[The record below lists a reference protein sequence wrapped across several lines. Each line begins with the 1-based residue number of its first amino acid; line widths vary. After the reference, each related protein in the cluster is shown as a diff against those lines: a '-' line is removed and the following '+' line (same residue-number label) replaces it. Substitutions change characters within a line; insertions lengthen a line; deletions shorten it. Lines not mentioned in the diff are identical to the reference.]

1 MSIIDDLEPKDQG
14 AKSIIESAIAKLGE
28 NAGAV
33 FEPEILEL
41 LQTVRGES
49 PADWMRY
56 RQAIKATNAV
66 PMAELDKHTTPIA
79 GDDEDSGMFPPVTP
93 WSEPV
98 DGAQLLDDMTAAIK
112 RHVIAEDETLRMAA
126 VWCAFTWFLDVVTVS
141 PIANITA
148 PEMRCGKSVL
158 LSAIS
163 KLSYKPISASSI
175 SAAALYRSVEL
186 WRPTLLIDEAD
197 SFLKDNE
204 DLRGIINSGFDKASA
219 GVVKCDGDDNEPR
232 LFSTWCAKVLCGIG
246 AIAATMQDRS
256 IPLVLRRKLLHET
269 TENIR
274 HAAPALFD
282 DLRRKLSRWADDN
295 REVIGLARP
304 ATIAGLNDRANDCME
319 PLLAITECAGGHW
332 SATTRSDAINLFDL
346 AESDPSVGVQL
357 LQSIKAAFIKED
369 KSVLGTAQLL
379 EALCDEVEDPWAT
392 WNRGKEMTARQ
403 FASRLKEFK
412 IKPQNVGPKG
422 KRAKGY
428 QLDQFK
434 DAFKRYIPAPAPLF
448 GAAPPNLSV
457 HPYTSS
463 NGAGYSE
470 TLAVHRE
477 AGCTDRNQPHP
488 APTVKVNGC
497 ADRNPYPPAK
507 EKPKPDEA
515 DNSYDECL

>member
-1 MSIIDDLEPKDQG
+1 MDITDDLAPKETP
-14 AKSIIESAIAKLGE
+14 KSIIEDAIARLGE
-28 NAGAV
+28 DAGAV
-33 FEPEILEL
+33 FEPAVLEQL
-41 LQTVRGES
+41 KAERSES
-49 PADWMRY
+49 PADYIRH

-66 PMAELDKHTTPIA
+66 PMAELDKHTTPSA
-79 GDDEDSGMFPPVTP
+79 GDDEDSEMFPPVTP

-98 DGAQLLDDMTAAIK
+98 DGAQLLDDMAAAIK

-186 WRPTLLIDEAD
+186 WGPTLLIDEAD

-256 IPLVLRRKLLHET
+256 IPLVLRRKLPHES

-274 HAAPALFD
+274 HADPALFD

-295 REVIGLARP
+295 REAIGSARP
-304 ATIAGLNDRANDCME
+304 AIIKGLNDRANDCME
-319 PLLAITECAGGHW
+319 PLLAIAECAGGHW
-332 SATTRSDAINLFDL
+332 SETVRADAITLFGL
-346 AESDPSVGVQL
+346 ADNDPSVGVQL
-357 LQSIKAAFIKED
+357 LESIKEAFKKED
-369 KSVLGTAQLL
+369 TFTIGSAKLL
-379 EALCDEVEDPWAT
+379 EVLCEDIEAPWAT
-392 WNRGKEMTARQ
+392 WYRGKEMTARQ
-403 FASRLKEFK
+403 LSKLLKQYK
-412 IKPQNVGPKG
+412 IRPNTVRTGSNTK
-422 KRAKGY
+422 KGY

-434 DAFKRYIPAPAPLF
+434 DAFTRYIPASTPLFSPAPPILAVTPSQSTV
-448 GAAPPNLSV
+448 GAGSSNILSV
-457 HPYTSS
+457 TPSA
-463 NGAGYSE
+463 N
-470 TLAVHRE
+470 V
-477 AGCTDRNQPHP
+477 TDRNPPHP
-488 APTVKVNGC
+488 SVGTGC
-497 ADRNPYPPAK
+497 DGVTDRSPYPPAK
-507 EKPKPDEA
+507 EKPKPDEP